1 MEGVYAGSMEE
12 GGISKRGNFEVGR
25 RVRGSWQVLE
35 DIRGRNW
42 GRGTGVW
49 GGVECVRWRA
59 KGGGEREVFLEW
71 QVKCGDKW
79 KERFLRQEVWSGW
92 GGGRWRGGENEIS
105 RGGQRDRL
113 EGKVARSGVQ

>member
-35 DIRGRNW
+35 DIRGRSW

-49 GGVECVRWRA
+49 GGMECVRWRA
-59 KGGGEREVFLEW
+59 KAGGER
-71 QVKCGDKW
+71 KCS
-79 KERFLRQEVWSGW
+79 WSG
-92 GGGRWRGGENEIS
+92 R
-105 RGGQRDRL
+105 
-113 EGKVARSGVQ
+113 